1 MFYGGGLG
9 VGPDM
14 SMQQVGTPPPPLSPI
29 PNNSW
34 WSLVCLL
41 FFCTSFSGSLSFF
54 VAVLS
59 HCPGRDA
66 RVLIE

>member
-14 SMQQVGTPPPPLSPI
+14 SMQQVGTPPLPNPQQFVVVPLLP
-29 PNNSW
+29 
-34 WSLVCLL
+34 LVL
-41 FFCTSFSGSLSFF
+41 CTSFSGSLSFF
-54 VAVLS
+54 VTVLS

-66 RVLIE
+66 RAPD